1 MSLRRLGVLRA
12 GDRIRFAGVV
22 QTVVALSGAAVRLVD
37 EAGVASVV
45 VLSHL
50 LSAEGFALLEH
61 GVDRVP
67 LPPVGRLEGLP
78 VEVVERARWWERH
91 IVEVLTGLPSQPESG
106 AAPKPAYDP
115 ATRSLRQRELA
126 KVAELTQQGHPVG
139 LSTVKRLRRRYQTQ
153 GLWGL
158 VDGRAARSASGPRR
172 VDARVVEAIGRAV
185 TEQTDQSTGTVGRL
199 RYRVEQLLAA
209 EHGPGVVAMPSQ
221 ATFYRLVARVSQG
234 RHTFGSARTRRSLA
248 KQPPGPFG
256 TMTVVRPG
264 EWMQI
269 DSTPLDVAVV
279 LDDGVSGRVELT
291 GMVDLTTRSI
301 TAAVLR
307 PTTMAVDAALLL
319 ARTLTPEPMRPGWPE
334 ALRMA
339 RSVLPHRSLLGVDA
353 RLEHA
358 AARPVIV
365 PETIVCDHGSV
376 YVSQTFRSACQALG
390 INFQPAHPGTPTD
403 KPVIERTLQSVGT
416 LFCQFVAGY
425 VGSSVERRGEH
436 ADQQAAWSLAELQ
449 ALLDEWVVAC
459 WQNRPHEGLRDPLT
473 PGKALTPNERYAAVV
488 AAAGYVAV
496 PLGPLDYLELLPAL
510 WRTVNAY
517 GIKVNH
523 RVYDCAEL
531 NPLRH
536 QDSGVK
542 ARKGRWEVHYD
553 PYDVCQVW
561 VRDHQRGGWIT
572 VPWTHL
578 RTAPVPF
585 GEHAWNHARK
595 LLVGRGQD
603 ARTEQEIAQAVSDL
617 LERAGSNPATT
628 TGASKTDRR
637 VAARTRA
644 TSQPAWPRPQPPVS
658 RPNDQAE
665 HPDPAEL
672 EETESVAEVVPL
684 GVFDPYQEATKP
696 W

>member
-1 MSLRRLGVLRA
+1 MMRPGVLGA

-22 QTVVALSGAAVRLVD
+22 QTVVALSGTAVRLID

-45 VLSHL
+45 LLSHL

-78 VEVVERARWWERH
+78 AEAVERARWWERH
-91 IVEVLTGLPSQPESG
+91 IMEVLTGLPPQPAPG

-126 KVAELTQQGHPVG
+126 KVAELAREGHPVG
-139 LSTVKRLRRRYQTQ
+139 LSTVKRLRLRYQTQ

-158 VDGRAARSASGPRR
+158 VDGRAARSPGPGR

-185 TEQTDQSTGTVGRL
+185 AEQTDRSTGTVGRL
-199 RYRVEQLLAA
+199 RHRVEQLVAA
-209 EHGPGVVAMPSQ
+209 EHGAGVVAMPSQ
-221 ATFYRLVARVSQG
+221 ATFYRLVARASQG

-256 TMTVVRPG
+256 TVSAVRPG

-291 GMVDLTTRSI
+291 GMVDLATRSI

-307 PTTMAVDAALLL
+307 PTTKAVDAALLL
-319 ARTLTPEPMRPGWPE
+319 ARTLTPEPMRPGWPD

-339 RSVLPHRSLLGVDA
+339 RSVLPHRGLLAVDA

-390 INFQPAHPGTPTD
+390 INFQPAHPDTPTD

-425 VGSSVERRGEH
+425 VGSSVERRGKH

-459 WQNRPHEGLRDPLT
+459 WQNRPHEGLRDPLI

-496 PLGPLDYLELLPAL
+496 PLGPQDYLELLPAL

-523 RVYDCAEL
+523 RVYDCQEL
-531 NPLRH
+531 TPLRH
-536 QDSGVK
+536 QDSGIAAK
-542 ARKGRWEVHYD
+542 KGRWEVHYD

-561 VRDHQRGGWIT
+561 VRDHQRGGWIA

-595 LLVGRGQD
+595 LLAGRGED

-617 LERAGSNPATT
+617 LERAGSGPATT
-628 TGASKTDRR
+628 AGASKKDRR
-637 VAARTRA
+637 VAARTRT
-644 TSQPAWPRPQPPVS
+644 TSKPTWPRPQPPAVD
-658 RPNDQAE
+658 PNDRAEEPEPGQAAT
-665 HPDPAEL
+665 PAK
-672 EETESVAEVVPL
+672 VVPL
-684 GVFDPYQEATKP
+684 GVFDAYQEATKP

>member
-1 MSLRRLGVLRA
+1 
-12 GDRIRFAGVV
+12 
-22 QTVVALSGAAVRLVD
+22 
-37 EAGVASVV
+37 
-45 VLSHL
+45 
-50 LSAEGFALLEH
+50 
-61 GVDRVP
+61 
-67 LPPVGRLEGLP
+67 
-78 VEVVERARWWERH
+78 
-91 IVEVLTGLPSQPESG
+91 
-106 AAPKPAYDP
+106 
-115 ATRSLRQRELA
+115 
-126 KVAELTQQGHPVG
+126 
-139 LSTVKRLRRRYQTQ
+139 
-153 GLWGL
+153 
-158 VDGRAARSASGPRR
+158 
-172 VDARVVEAIGRAV
+172 
-185 TEQTDQSTGTVGRL
+185 
-199 RYRVEQLLAA
+199 
-209 EHGPGVVAMPSQ
+209 
-221 ATFYRLVARVSQG
+221 
-234 RHTFGSARTRRSLA
+234 
-248 KQPPGPFG
+248 
-256 TMTVVRPG
+256 
-264 EWMQI
+264 
-269 DSTPLDVAVV
+269 
-279 LDDGVSGRVELT
+279 
-291 GMVDLTTRSI
+291 
-301 TAAVLR
+301 
-307 PTTMAVDAALLL
+307 
-319 ARTLTPEPMRPGWPE
+319 MRPGWPE

-339 RSVLPHRSLLGVDA
+339 RSVLPHRSLLAVDA

-365 PETIVCDHGSV
+365 PETIVCDRGSV
-376 YVSQTFRSACQALG
+376 YISQTFRSACQALG
-390 INFQPAHPGTPTD
+390 INFQPAHPDTPTD

-496 PLGPLDYLELLPAL
+496 PLGPQDYLELLPAL

-595 LLVGRGQD
+595 LLASRGQD
-603 ARTEQEIAQAVSDL
+603 VRTEQEIAQAVSDL
-617 LERAGSNPATT
+617 LERAGSGPATT
-628 TGASKTDRR
+628 TGASKKDRR

-644 TSQPAWPRPQPPVS
+644 TSQPSWPRPQPSASNPGG
-658 RPNDQAE
+658 QAE
-665 HPDPAEL
+665 HPNAAEL
-672 EETESVAEVVPL
+672 EETEPVAEVVPL